1 MAGLMDWLGSMFS
14 SKEEGE
20 YLEVE
25 TGQVGEKAKILIRPF
40 VLREFDDVKNV
51 LETLRNGYTIAI
63 VDVKHLRD
71 RDVFELK
78 RAVGKIKKTCD
89 DLEGDIAGF
98 DNLIIVTPAF
108 AKIHRGRGAPA
119 QVGTTGQAAPED
131 TGAPRRP
138 IDKY

>member
-1 MAGLMDWLGSMFS
+1 MAGFMDWLGSMFS

-25 TGQVGEKAKILIRPF
+25 TGHPGEKAKILIRPF

-78 RAVGKIKKTCD
+78 RAVSKIKKTCD
-89 DLEGDIAGF
+89 ALEGDIAGF
-98 DNLIIVTPAF
+98 ENLIIVTPSF
-108 AKIHRGRGAPA
+108 AKIHRGRGAA
-119 QVGTTGQAAPED
+119 SVGTAGAAAPEGA
-131 TGAPRRP
+131 GAPRRP